1 MDQFGSFD
9 KCFECSPGAWIPQSG
24 TNHPGPDPSN
34 LPYPRTLITFSIN
47 WENCLTHRTSPLT
60 STHHQIKLLLQH
72 YLLRFCR
79 SCCEM
84 LARGMSCHDSEFQL
98 HKFLP
103 MMNDL
108 SEQVYDLWWEWLP
121 MKICRLPTFFNWLR
135 LSDSIHHVMTL
146 TSKTRYAS
154 LH

>member
-84 LARGMSCHDSEFQL
+84 LAKGVSVTFSFINFSRWWMTYQNRFMICDGSDFQW
-98 HKFLP
+98 KYADCP
-103 MMNDL
+103 L
-108 SEQVYDLWWEWLP
+108 SLTDWD
-121 MKICRLPTFFNWLR
+121 F
-135 LSDSIHHVMTL
+135 IHHVMTL